1 LDVTDLYSIGH
12 VGHYILYEKRVP
24 VTEVKQVT

>member
-1 LDVTDLYSIGH
+1 VTDLYSIGH
-12 VGHYILYEKRVP
+12 VGHYILYKKRVP

>member
-1 LDVTDLYSIGH
+1 LYSIGH